1 MEELNFYNFENHS
14 LLGHVFYL
22 FKVHSHNIHSESTFF
37 KYYKYEKN
45 IFFVYVA
52 ISHVTIYI

>member
-14 LLGHVFYL
+14 LLGHVFYHFL

-37 KYYKYEKN
+37 KYYKHEKN
-45 IFFVYVA
+45 IFSFMWQ
-52 ISHVTIYI
+52 